1 MIAGQQAMNSGM
13 IVILTY
19 GGNRQVVF
27 VGAITSHMAT
37 ACSESKSCHTCGNE
51 QVLNRRGICHTY
63 GGEQVVVRGN
73 DIHTNTD
80 EQVAV

>member
-37 ACSESKSCHTCGNE
+37 ACSESTRFPHLWKRAGTESAGYLPHIRWRTG
-51 QVLNRRGICHTY
+51 RGS
-63 GGEQVVVRGN
+63 R
-73 DIHTNTD
+73 
-80 EQVAV
+80 